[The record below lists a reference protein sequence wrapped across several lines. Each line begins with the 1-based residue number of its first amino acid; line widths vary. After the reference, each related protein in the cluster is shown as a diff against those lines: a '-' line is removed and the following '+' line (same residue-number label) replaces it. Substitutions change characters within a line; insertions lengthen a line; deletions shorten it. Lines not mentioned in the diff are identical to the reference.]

1 MSDAR
6 ELFNQLM
13 ADRRELRSVRLLI
26 ESLRADSGYHS
37 MDYSL
42 DRVQTS
48 PTSETAAE
56 KVVAR
61 ILELEE
67 KERLVQES
75 YRAHLVKATVVVEKL
90 GGLRGEYLA
99 RRYIKG
105 QTTREIAEE
114 LHYSEGYLL
123 HVGVDAMNEIDGR
136 GLCC

>member
-1 MSDAR
+1 MNAR

-13 ADRRELRSVRLLI
+13 ADRRELRNIDLLI
-26 ESLRADSGYHS
+26 ESLRDDSGYHS

-48 PTSETAAE
+48 PTGETAAE
-56 KVVAR
+56 RVVAR

-67 KERLVQES
+67 KARAVEES
-75 YRAHLVKATVVVEKL
+75 YQLHKVKATVVTEKL

-136 GLCC
+136 GLCD